1 MAGSGNQD
9 EDDEHLL
16 TPRTKGIVQHFQK
29 QVREYTDG
37 IDNDLQVINEK
48 IGHMEAA
55 QISNNTKLAG
65 LETTVGRV
73 DKSLAAIL
81 KRFDDLHAKVN
92 NQHRQEEEHNAENSR
107 AEYSADTEDE
117 DRARRRRRQNRRGM
131 GGARPREVHNN
142 DNAFSKIKFKIPSFD
157 GKYDPDAYLTWEMAV
172 EQKFTCHDFPENACV
187 RAATSEFTDFA
198 SVWWIEHGKKNP
210 NNTPQTWDALKKVM
224 RARFVPSY
232 YARDLLNQLQ
242 QLKQGTK
249 CVEEYYQE
257 LQMGTLRCNLE
268 EDVEPAMARFL
279 GGLNREI
286 QDILAY
292 KEYTNITRLFHLA
305 CKAEREVQG
314 RRASTK
320 SNISAGR
327 SFSTQPRSSI
337 PSSVRAAAPYS
348 SSPRTAASPSS
359 DKRAKTS
366 CTHFI
371 GGINGQNERH
381 SVPPLQ
387 GIWTCHT

>member
-1 MAGSGNQD
+1 MAGAGSED
-9 EDDEHLL
+9 EDGGGLL

-29 QVREYTDG
+29 QVREYTFG

-48 IGHMEAA
+48 IGQMEAA

-65 LETTVGRV
+65 LETTVARV
-73 DKSLAAIL
+73 DKSLAAL
-81 KRFDDLHAKVN
+81 LRRFDELHAKTN
-92 NQHRQEEEHNAENSR
+92 DQRRGRGQEDEDGAENSG
-107 AEYSADTEDE
+107 ADYAADTEVE
-117 DRARRRRRQNRRGM
+117 DRGQRRLRRNRRGM
-131 GGARPREVHNN
+131 GGQRPHEVHNN
-142 DNAFSKIKFKIPSFD
+142 DIAFSKIKFKIPSFD

-210 NNTPQTWDALKKVM
+210 NNMPQTWDALKRIM

-249 CVEEYYQE
+249 SVEEYYQE
-257 LQMGTLRCNLE
+257 LQMGMLRCNLE

-314 RRASTK
+314 
-320 SNISAGR
+320 
-327 SFSTQPRSSI
+327 
-337 PSSVRAAAPYS
+337 
-348 SSPRTAASPSS
+348 
-359 DKRAKTS
+359 
-366 CTHFI
+366 
-371 GGINGQNERH
+371 
-381 SVPPLQ
+381 
-387 GIWTCHT
+387 